1 MRISLIASVILAA
14 AVPLLAQQQA
24 QTPNQGSR
32 VGGGAVGEVRGSV
45 AGTGTGADS
54 PTTVNLGGGS
64 SWRGVVPTGSVP
76 RLPDGTVDLTGV
88 WEGGGPGGSN
98 GNLASGLLPG
108 EVIQLL
114 PWAKEK
120 MASMTPLDNTESHCL
135 PASPP
140 RVPSKYP
147 WRMIQTPTHKA
158 ATHIFILFEANI
170 HSYRQIFMDGRGH
183 PADLD
188 PTWYGHSIGRW
199 DGDTLVIDTVGF
211 NDRGSLDGSYPQS
224 VQKHLIE
231 RWTRKDL
238 GHMVNEVTIDDPG
251 AYSRPFKVS
260 FEAALR
266 VGDEIMEYICN
277 ENNQIGIAG
286 GYH

>member
-1 MRISLIASVILAA
+1 
-14 AVPLLAQQQA
+14 
-24 QTPNQGSR
+24 
-32 VGGGAVGEVRGSV
+32 
-45 AGTGTGADS
+45 
-54 PTTVNLGGGS
+54 
-64 SWRGVVPTGSVP
+64 
-76 RLPDGTVDLTGV
+76 
-88 WEGGGPGGSN
+88 
-98 GNLASGLLPG
+98 
-108 EVIQLL
+108 
-114 PWAKEK
+114 
-120 MASMTPLDNTESHCL
+120 MTPLDNTESHCL

-158 ATHIFILFEANI
+158 ATHIFMLFEANI
-170 HSYRQIFMDGRGH
+170 HSYRQIFMDGRRH

-199 DGDTLVIDTVGF
+199 EGDTLVIDTVGF

-251 AYSRPFKVS
+251 GDAERYAVAGRWHPGLSRLPDIVRGGDV
-260 FEAALR
+260 AHALE
-266 VGDEIMEYICN
+266 GPSGFLDLLGQLDLLLEI
-277 ENNQIGIAG
+277 GRADLRAVLFG
-286 GYH
+286 